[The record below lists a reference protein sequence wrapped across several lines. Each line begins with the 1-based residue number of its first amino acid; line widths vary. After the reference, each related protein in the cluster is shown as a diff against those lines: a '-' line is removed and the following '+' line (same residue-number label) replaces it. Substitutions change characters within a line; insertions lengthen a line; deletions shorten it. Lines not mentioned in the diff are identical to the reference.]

1 MDENKPN
8 QKPHSESQT
17 PPAEHHTEHHEQEHK
32 SSGLK
37 SKWPFLLI
45 AILLLIVGIFGG
57 YFVLGQTKNNSQT
70 PTPAPDQVACTQ
82 EAKICPDGSSVGR
95 TGPNCEFAK
104 CPSTAPTST
113 TSSILEKTFT
123 SKKLPQLSFMGYTLL
138 YPSDWSLSE
147 QRDESTS
154 ISTVTLTK
162 DDYTLKIFQAATGGA
177 GCIYEGDMPEGP
189 ASDYRNNKYK
199 DLKTGFTTLRQ
210 TESPSSGKMSY
221 NYCQK
226 SETEDSYGQ
235 PTSVGHMSVSTQ
247 VANPDPEIVSEF
259 EKIVKSIKTL

>member
-1 MDENKPN
+1 MIMEENQNPSPQPPVENQAIVRNEKKPSNIKSKLPLLIIAVLLVLLGAAGSYIFLN
-8 QKPHSESQT
+8 QKSN
-17 PPAEHHTEHHEQEHK
+17 
-32 SSGLK
+32 SSP
-37 SKWPFLLI
+37 SP
-45 AILLLIVGIFGG
+45 
-57 YFVLGQTKNNSQT
+57 T
-70 PTPAPDQVACTQ
+70 PTPQDNGKPCTQ

-95 TGPNCEFAK
+95 EGPNCEFTQCPTTPTKQSADMKTYTSAK
-104 CPSTAPTST
+104 F
-113 TSSILEKTFT
+113 KD
-123 SKKLPQLSFMGYTLL
+123 LSFSGYSLE
-138 YPSDWSLSE
+138 YPADWTLSE

-162 DDYTLKIFQAATGGA
+162 DGYTIKIWQAATGGA

-199 DLKTGFTTLRQ
+199 DLKTGFATLRQ

-226 SETEDSYGQ
+226 SETDDSYGQ

-259 EKIVKSIKTL
+259 EKIVQSINVN